1 MKRIYQ
7 CVGRCY
13 ETCTKPITQCV
24 QFYFLNR
31 LHLMKMGKWTSIVDF
46 VIIIKE
52 VMNQLVGIG
61 YIV

>member
-1 MKRIYQ
+1 
-7 CVGRCY
+7 
-13 ETCTKPITQCV
+13 
-24 QFYFLNR
+24 
-31 LHLMKMGKWTSIVDF
+31 MKMGKWTSIVDF

>member
-1 MKRIYQ
+1 MCWKMLRNLYKT
-7 CVGRCY
+7 Y
-13 ETCTKPITQCV
+13 NTMCT
-24 QFYFLNR
+24 FYFLNR

-46 VIIIKE
+46 VIMIKE